1 VVPGDLL
8 TTTSSARLA
17 ERTWAAARATVLR
30 RTWVAALVLALVAAV
45 GRGWI
50 ALKIHVPVVMTDE
63 LIYRELAES
72 FGRTGHFL
80 VRGESIGLFSLYP
93 VLIAPFWRAGSIATS
108 YDLSK
113 LLNVVAMTAASLLV
127 FAWARKL
134 VAPRYAVA
142 VLALSL
148 LMPTFIYTSEVMSES
163 VALAAY
169 VLAAFGIWG
178 SLVYGPTVARQAGVL
193 AAVALTTAIRAQG
206 VVLVLIWATSIALC
220 GALTADGVPRWRA
233 ALRSFR
239 PYWPSAVA
247 LVVAA
252 GAFLLATAA
261 RGKSAL
267 GFYDPVASAPYS
279 IGRLAVWFVYHL
291 AELSI
296 ATGLLPAAALLLL
309 LGRAYRR
316 GVEPAVAALLAVTAA
331 SVLWL
336 AAAAGTWASWHGD
349 GIRERYDFY
358 AVPLVLLV
366 FGVFLQGA
374 VFRRRWAFIA
384 GLLACLAPLALPLP
398 RLLSYG
404 VLAKAPSLD
413 GLRWLADQSGELV
426 RPVSAVFAVVAFG
439 VLLLRRPGVIALGF
453 VGILLLLNSLAATA
467 LAHDLSYRIL
477 ATSHASS
484 WVDDRIGRDGDAGV
498 VWTGNVDPNWVW
510 QIEFW
515 NSSVRRVY
523 FRDQRDPGTLP
534 TQRLTIDPRSS
545 ELRGDGRPLPVEA
558 LVADRSFTVDGP
570 LRATLPNGLVLVGVS
585 PNTTAGAIVGGVYGD
600 GWTGPALTYTRR
612 NCHGITELGFRFRSG
627 PNAPPQTATASQAG
641 RVVARQRFAPGET
654 SLVRA
659 PLDASRGTCTLR
671 VRVSPTWIPAERVS
685 GSPDTRPLGLIYEET
700 TRLP

>member
-1 VVPGDLL
+1 V
-8 TTTSSARLA
+8 
-17 ERTWAAARATVLR
+17 
-30 RTWVAALVLALVAAV
+30 ALVLASVAAL
-45 GRGWI
+45 GRAWI
-50 ALKIHVPVVMTDE
+50 ALKIHVPVIMTDE

-93 VLIAPFWRAGSIATS
+93 VLIAPFWRVGSIATS

-113 LLNVVAMTAASLLV
+113 LLNVVAMTAGSLLV

-163 VALAAY
+163 VALAAF
-169 VLAAFGIWG
+169 VLAAFGIWR
-178 SLVYGPTVARQAGVL
+178 SLVYGPTVVRQAGVL
-193 AAVALTTAIRAQG
+193 GAVALTTAIRAQG

-233 ALRSFR
+233 AIRSFR
-239 PYWPSAVA
+239 PYWPSAATMA
-247 LVVAA
+247 LAA
-252 GAFLLATAA
+252 GAFLLATVA

-366 FGVFLQGA
+366 FGVFLQAG

-384 GLLACLAPLALPLP
+384 GLVTCLAPLALPLP
-398 RLLSYG
+398 RLLTYG

-413 GLRWLADQSGELV
+413 GLRWLADQSFDLV
-426 RPVSAVFAVVAFG
+426 RPVSAVFGVAAFG
-439 VLLLRRPGVIALGF
+439 VLLLRRPGMIALGF
-453 VGILLLLNSLAATA
+453 VGTLLLLNSLAATA

-477 ATSHASS
+477 STSSASS

-510 QIEFW
+510 QVEFW

-523 FRDQRDPGTLP
+523 FRNERDPGTLP
-534 TQRLTIDPRSS
+534 TQQLTLDRRSS
-545 ELRGDGRPLPVEA
+545 ELRAEGRPLPVDA
-558 LVADRSFTVDGP
+558 LVTDRSFTIDGS
-570 LRATLPNGLVLVGVS
+570 LRASLANGLILVGVS
-585 PNTTAGAIVGGVYGD
+585 PNTTAGAVVGGVYGD
-600 GWTGPALTYTRR
+600 GWTGPELTYTRR
-612 NCHGITELGFRFRSG
+612 NCHGLAELGLTFRSG
-627 PNAPPQTATASQAG
+627 PHGPRQTATASQAG
-641 RVVARQRFAPGET
+641 HVLARERFAPGET
-654 SLVRA
+654 SLLRA

-671 VRVSPTWIPAERVS
+671 VRVSPTWVPAERIP
-685 GSPDTRPLGLIYEET
+685 GSPDTRRLGLIYVNT
-700 TRLP
+700 SQLP